1 MLPKLTSPN
10 QANSFSTH
18 HFASN
23 PTSSLT
29 PVVVDSLKEG
39 IGDWRIATGRRL
51 RLATGDWR
59 MLNFQGELPF
69 APTIRHSLPFLSWL
83 IATPTIRHSL
93 FAIHCHFPTC
103 RLADLTICR

>member
-23 PTSSLT
+23 QTSSL
-29 PVVVDSLKEG
+29 PPFASN
-39 IGDWRIATGRRL
+39 
-51 RLATGDWR
+51 WR

-69 APTIRHSLPFLSWL
+69 APTIRYSLPFPSWL
-83 IATPTIRHSL
+83 IATPTIRYSL
-93 FAIHCHFPTC
+93 PSSDLPTC
-103 RLADLTICR
+103 RPHDLPIS